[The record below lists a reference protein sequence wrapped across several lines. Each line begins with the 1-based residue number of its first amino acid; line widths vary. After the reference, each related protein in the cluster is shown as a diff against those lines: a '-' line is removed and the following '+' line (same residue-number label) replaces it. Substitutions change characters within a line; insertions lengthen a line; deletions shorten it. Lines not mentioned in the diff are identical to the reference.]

1 MLVINRNRWFQ
12 CCHKV
17 LENEALTPTCL
28 ELRAFGAPF
37 LSQARARGFLLLLP
51 RKFHRV
57 TPIFPRGYADSST
70 ALPRILLRVTPA
82 LLHSVCV
89 GPPIESAS
97 ILDKHPG
104 EGAGIHVGGST
115 ARVEVELACLCSA

>member
-1 MLVINRNRWFQ
+1 MLVINRDRLFQ

-17 LENEALTPTCL
+17 LENEPLTPTCL
-28 ELRAFGAPF
+28 ELRAFGTPF

-89 GPPIESAS
+89 GPPNRVRFNSRQTPGRGRRDPRWRFHRAS
-97 ILDKHPG
+97 
-104 EGAGIHVGGST
+104 
-115 ARVEVELACLCSA
+115 